1 MRRQWSGSS
10 ERRGV
15 RGWSVWTPCAFE
27 GGLWGSTSKISGGGM
42 RQGADTCTVDVM
54 ASQSAPCHALT
65 APCRVFV
72 AGKRL
77 RSSGD
82 SRTPTSS
89 SSVGPAAST
98 WAARRRRPAAEAEGA
113 STTAAR
119 LRMRIAAAAPA
130 AFW

>member
-27 GGLWGSTSKISGGGM
+27 GGLWGSTSKMASL
-42 RQGADTCTVDVM
+42 DVM

-98 WAARRRRPAAEAEGA
+98 WAARRRRPAAGAEGA